1 MYFEIYRSGNL
12 IKRGDEILDDSLEW
26 DNELMYVPSIQIT
39 LPIYYHDYI
48 TGHDEMKIFVN
59 DKCFWGIVQGLE
71 EDKAEEVLTV
81 DLEHIVNE
89 WTYRQISVNNAI
101 KDGKIN
107 VIFKGSKTVS
117 NNGKNVSA
125 SPFDMYTN
133 EVAYMTDEKYILR
146 AGASAWTD
154 DGEKIKITK
163 VTADV
168 EAKPGSYPIEFST
181 GDVSVVVNATVKKP
195 EGSQQNTTNK
205 ITVSAVPFEISI
217 DEVGKLSD
225 AEYIKRACA
234 TAWRNT

>member
-12 IKRGDEILDDSLEW
+12 IKRGNEILDDSLEW
-26 DNELMYVPSIQIT
+26 DNELMYVPSLEIT

-48 TGHDEMKIFVN
+48 TGHDELKIFAN

-71 EDKAEEVLTV
+71 EDKKEEVLIV

-101 KDGKIN
+101 KDGKVNI
-107 VIFKGSKTVS
+107 IFKGSKVIS
-117 NNGKNVSA
+117 KEGKNISA

-133 EVAYMTDEKYILR
+133 EVSDMTSDQYILR

-154 DGEKIKITK
+154 DGEKLSITK

-168 EAKPGSYPIEFST
+168 DAKPGTYPIEFST
-181 GDVSVVVNATVKKP
+181 GNVSVVVNVTVKNP
-195 EGSQQNTTNK
+195 EGSQQSTK
-205 ITVSAVPFEISI
+205 DKVTVSAVPFEVTV

-234 TAWRNT
+234 TAWRS

>member
-71 EDKAEEVLTV
+71 EDKKEEVLIV

-107 VIFKGSKTVS
+107 FIYKGSKIIS
-117 NNGKNVSA
+117 NNGKNISA
-125 SPFDMYTN
+125 SPFTMYTN
-133 EVAYMTDEKYILR
+133 EVEDFTNDQYIYR
-146 AGASAWTD
+146 AGASAWSD
-154 DGEKIKITK
+154 DGEKLRITK
-163 VTADV
+163 VTTDV
-168 EAKPGSYPIEFST
+168 QAKPGSYSAEFAS
-181 GDVSVVVNATVKKP
+181 GDISVVVAVTVKNP
-195 EGSQQNTTNK
+195 EGAMTNKKDK

-234 TAWRNT
+234 TAWRS

>member
-71 EDKAEEVLTV
+71 EDKAEEVLIV

-101 KDGKIN
+101 KENKIN
-107 VIFKGSKTVS
+107 IIFKGSKTIS
-117 NNGKNVSA
+117 KNGKNISA

-133 EVAYMTDEKYILR
+133 EVEYMTDEKYIMR
-146 AGASAWTD
+146 GGASAWTD
-154 DGEKIKITK
+154 DGEKLKITSVK
-163 VTADV
+163 TDAQV
-168 EAKPGSYPIEFST
+168 KPGKYSVEYAS
-181 GDVSVVVNATVKKP
+181 GDVSVVVDVNVKKP
-195 EGSQQNTTNK
+195 EGSQTIK
-205 ITVSAVPFEISI
+205 KDKVSVSAVPFEISI

-234 TAWRNT
+234 TAWRS

>member
-26 DNELMYVPSIQIT
+26 DNELMYVPSAEIT

-48 TGHDEMKIFVN
+48 TGHDEIKIFEN
-59 DKCFWGIVQGLE
+59 GKCFWGIVQGLE
-71 EDKAEEVLTV
+71 EDKNEEVLIV

-107 VIFKGSKTVS
+107 FIYKGSKTVS
-117 NNGKNVSA
+117 RDGVNVSA

-133 EVAYMTDEKYILR
+133 EVNYMTNDKYILR
-146 AGASAWTD
+146 AGASAWSD
-154 DGEKIKITK
+154 DGEKLKITSVK
-163 VTADV
+163 TDAM
-168 EAKPGSYPIEFST
+168 AKPGKYSVEFAS
-181 GDVSVVVNATVKKP
+181 GSVSLVVDVTVKNP
-195 EGSQQNTTNK
+195 EGAMTIKQDK
-205 ITVSAVPFEISI
+205 ISVSAVPFEISI

-234 TAWRNT
+234 TAWRS